1 MQINGATVLVT
12 GGNRGLGKAFVEEF
26 LERGAKKVYAAA
38 RDPRS
43 VTNLG
48 AVPIALDVTDAA
60 SIARAAAEAGDV
72 TLIVNNAGVSTAGPT
87 FIEADPADIRRA
99 FETNVFGPLDVTRAF
114 VPALVANGGGHVLNV
129 ASVLSWL
136 PSGGYGATKAALWSA
151 TNALRA
157 ELKPRGIGVTGLYMG
172 YVDTD
177 MAAHI
182 TLPKSEPRTI
192 TRAAADGIEAGADE
206 VLADEVTR
214 AVRAALSGD
223 PAAVIS

>member
-26 LERGAKKVYAAA
+26 LERGATKVYAAA

-48 AVPIALDVTDAA
+48 AVPIALDVTDPE

-72 TLIVNNAGVSTAGPT
+72 TLIVNNAGVSTSSPT

-177 MAAHI
+177 MAAHV
-182 TLPKSEPRTI
+182 TLPKSEPRVI
-192 TRAAADGIEAGADE
+192 TRAAADGIEADAEE

-223 PAAVIS
+223 PAAALA

>member
-1 MQINGATVLVT
+1 MQIRGSTVLVT

-26 LERGAKKVYAAA
+26 LERGARKVYAAA

-48 AVPIALDVTDAA
+48 AVPIALDVTDPA
-60 SIARAAAEAGDV
+60 SIARAAERAGDV
-72 TLIVNNAGVSTAGPT
+72 TLLVNNAGVSTSSPT
-87 FIEADPADIRRA
+87 FIEVDPADLRRA
-99 FETNVFGPLDVTRAF
+99 FDTNLFGPLDVTRAF
-114 VPALVANGGGHVLNV
+114 VPAMVGNGGGHVLNV

-151 TNALRA
+151 TNALRT
-157 ELKPRGIGVTGLYMG
+157 ELRPRGIEVTGLYMG

-177 MAAHI
+177 LAAHV
-182 TLPKSEPRTI
+182 TLPKSEPRVI

-206 VLADEVTR
+206 VLADEITK
-214 AVRAALSGD
+214 AVRAALGGD
-223 PAAVIS
+223 PAALLG